1 MHDPEWWCFFPAIN
15 VEFPWFQWFPCQ
27 SPSGDVDPGASA
39 LDPWNS
45 APMIASVDSGWN
57 YLQTAR
63 YCMYMCVILCVCVCM
78 NDYIYKL
85 NDTTQQNCICFR
97 SQHLRPFVC
106 VLNWCSHSLHMYLMC
121 ANTQIKHKSWQ
132 SLSSSRFIKWMMNV
146 YKPCLHCT
154 MIANIIQAPSDN
166 SSIHGEGWLVET
178 GLKSPTLAALLK
190 TRWSTVTRCPNWLT
204 HHVSGI
210 SRGLPYASIGWEN
223 LNQLRREKNGSH
235 NHCLFNVFKDINHPF
250 QLIISNQMLSYHFR

>member
-1 MHDPEWWCFFPAIN
+1 MFFPCNQRRVSMVSMVSMSIPKWGCWSQS
-15 VEFPWFQWFPCQ
+15 ERSWSLKQCPYDRFCWFGLKLP
-27 SPSGDVDPGASA
+27 P
-39 LDPWNS
+39 NS
-45 APMIASVDSGWN
+45 QILYVYVCDSV
-57 YLQTAR
+57 
-63 YCMYMCVILCVCVCM
+63 CVCVCM

-190 TRWSTVTRCPNWLT
+190 TRWSTVTRCPLT

-223 LNQLRREKNGSH
+223 LNQLRREKIGSH
-235 NHCLFNVFKDINHPF
+235 NHCLFNVFKDINHSF